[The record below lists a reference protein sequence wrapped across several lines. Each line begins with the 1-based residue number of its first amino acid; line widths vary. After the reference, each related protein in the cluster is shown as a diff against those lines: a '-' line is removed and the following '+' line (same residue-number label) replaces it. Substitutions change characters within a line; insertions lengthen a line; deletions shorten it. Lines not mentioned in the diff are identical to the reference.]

1 MALVLINSL
10 RLLKGIG
17 MLIKIA
23 KECIVRGACLAA
35 GVALIGVL
43 AVAPYIFKQNE

>member
-1 MALVLINSL
+1 MALARTNSL
-10 RLLKGIG
+10 RLLIGIG

-23 KECIVRGACLAA
+23 KECVIRGACLAA